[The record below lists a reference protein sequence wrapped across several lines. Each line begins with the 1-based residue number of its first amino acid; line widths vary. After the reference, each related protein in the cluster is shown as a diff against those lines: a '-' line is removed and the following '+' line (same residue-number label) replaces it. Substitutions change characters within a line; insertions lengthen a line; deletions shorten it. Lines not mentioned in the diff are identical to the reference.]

1 MKRNQRTAVRGT
13 DWYVVGVLFLVGVF
27 NAMDRQILAVLLE
40 PIRRD
45 LAASDTVM
53 GLLTGFA
60 FVSFNAVVSV
70 PIARAADFR
79 SRRDIIAAALA
90 FWSVMTAATGLVT
103 SAVQLALTRVG
114 VGIGEAATAPASQ
127 SVLSDLFPLDR
138 RTVALTV
145 LLVST
150 PVGFMMAF
158 LAGGALSEA
167 VGWRMT
173 FIVAGLPG
181 LLLAAIVRLTIAE
194 PTRGRLAPAG
204 ADPDRI
210 DFAATVRYL
219 WSFRSLRY
227 LAAGATLS
235 VFAGW
240 AFLVWSHA
248 FLARAHGMSTGEAG
262 FWLGLAAGI
271 GGVTGM
277 LATGFITERLARRDR
292 RWLLG
297 VPAVVS
303 LFGVPFVIA
312 FLTLPGGKAAATM
325 AFGVMLF
332 GPAILGPTAT
342 VTQSLAKP
350 RMRAVAASL
359 VMATFNVAGLG
370 LGPLTVGILSDLFAA
385 TRGTEGLRLALL
397 MPMVGALTGAG
408 VLFAAGARRLPADL
422 QRAEAGSDP
431 ASPAARAA
439 GPFSRVDVESRS
451 VP

>member
-1 MKRNQRTAVRGT
+1 MRRNQHTIVRGS
-13 DWYVVGVLFLVGVF
+13 DWHVVGVLFLVGVF
-27 NAMDRQILAVLLE
+27 NTMDRQLLSVLLE

-60 FVSFNAVVSV
+60 FVSFNALVSI

-90 FWSVMTAATGLVT
+90 FWSVMTAAAGFVT
-103 SAVQLALTRVG
+103 SAAQLALARVG
-114 VGIGEAATAPASQ
+114 LGIGEAATAPASQ

-138 RTVALTV
+138 RTVPLTV

-150 PVGFMMAF
+150 PVGFMVAF

-167 VGWRMT
+167 LGWRMT
-173 FIVAGLPG
+173 FIVVGLPG

-194 PTRGRLAPAG
+194 PPRGRLAAPG
-204 ADPDRI
+204 ADPDCI

-219 WSFRSLRY
+219 WGFQSLRY

-240 AFLVWSHA
+240 AFLVWSPA

-271 GGVTGM
+271 GGVVGM
-277 LATGFITERLARRDR
+277 LAAGFITGRLARRDR

-303 LFGVPFVIA
+303 FLGVPFVVA
-312 FLTLPGGKAAATM
+312 FLTLPGGAAAASM
-325 AFGVMLF
+325 AFGVILF

-342 VTQSLAKP
+342 VTQSLAKV

-359 VMATFNVAGLG
+359 VMLTFNLGGLG

-397 MPMVGALTGAG
+397 VPIVSALTGAG
-408 VLFAAGARRLPADL
+408 VLFAAGARRLPSDL

-439 GPFSRVDVESRS
+439 IPFSRVDVESRS
-451 VP
+451 QP